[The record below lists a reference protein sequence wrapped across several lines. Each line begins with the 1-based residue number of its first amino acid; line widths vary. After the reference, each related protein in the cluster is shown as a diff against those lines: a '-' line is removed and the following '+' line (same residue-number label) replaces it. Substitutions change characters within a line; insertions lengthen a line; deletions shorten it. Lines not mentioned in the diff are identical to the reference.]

1 VLRECVERRKVFF
14 FFFFF
19 PFCWIKIDKEEE
31 PHSPSLPPSQLV
43 PDEILIGLIEEAIAT
58 PPCKNGFILDG
69 FPRTL
74 PQAAALDRMLDGK
87 KQSLDAVVELR
98 IDDSLLVRRITGRLI
113 HKASGRSYHVE
124 FAPPKVPNKDDVTGE
139 PLTHRS
145 DDNAD
150 ALKTRLKAYH
160 EMTTPLLSYYEKR
173 GILSV
178 VDASKPPNDVWNNVQ
193 ARLAA
198 AKAKSAKK

>member
-1 VLRECVERRKVFF
+1 M
-14 FFFFF
+14 
-19 PFCWIKIDKEEE
+19 
-31 PHSPSLPPSQLV
+31 
-43 PDEILIGLIEEAIAT
+43 PDEILIGLIEEAIQT

-74 PQAAALDRMLDGK
+74 PQAAALDQMLEK
-87 KQSLDAVVELR
+87 KKATLDSVLELR
-98 IDDSLLVRRITGRLI
+98 IDDALLVRRITGRLI

-124 FAPPKVPNKDDVTGE
+124 FAPPKVPGKDDLTGE
-139 PLTHRS
+139 PLVHRD

-150 ALKTRLKAYH
+150 ALKTRLQAYH
-160 EMTTPLLSYYEKR
+160 AMTTPLLGYYEKR

-178 VDASKPPNDVWNNVQ
+178 IDASKPPADVWNNVQ

-198 AKAKSAKK
+198 AKQKKK